1 MGDPIRGIASLH
13 FRGES
18 NLTVQQKPRHKWWT
32 FCAVSMGTFQ
42 SVAIIS
48 MVSVSLPTLV
58 EQLGTDITSVQWV
71 ILGYSITMAGLLLA
85 FGRLGDVIGRKK
97 IYVSG
102 FIVFG
107 IGSGLCSISN
117 SLATLVASRVLQ
129 ACGGAMLVSNSTALI
144 TSIFPSSERGRALGL
159 NATVVSVAMMVGPT
173 LSGLLIDNLG
183 WRAVFQAHMLI
194 SLIGAVLALITL
206 PNIAKHDDLRFDF
219 IGALLLS
226 ITLVS
231 LTIAFNQGRQMGWF
245 SPLVLSLLGV
255 WVVSFVLFVIVE
267 TRQEQPVL
275 DLRLLRNREFA
286 IGNAGTF
293 IMSVGGTG
301 VRLALPFFV
310 QIVMG
315 YSVTELGLMLMA
327 QSAAN
332 SVVAPL
338 SGWLTDRLGPR
349 LLTSLGLALGALAL
363 ISLGALGPSATYSA
377 VVLRLALLG
386 VGLGLFSTPNNVAI
400 MGSVSPVRFGTAS
413 GFMGTMRHLGTTIG
427 LAAIGAVFSD
437 RTAYHASLG
446 ESAGETTG
454 LAGAFQDVMWLV
466 AGLYVL
472 GSALC
477 LAQNRGKPVTQAD

>member
-1 MGDPIRGIASLH
+1 MSL
-13 FRGES
+13 
-18 NLTVQQKPRHKWWT
+18 QQEPRHKWWT
-32 FCAVSMGTFQ
+32 FCAVSVGTFQ
-42 SVAIIS
+42 SVSIIS
-48 MVSVSLPTLV
+48 MISVSLPTLV
-58 EQLGTDITSVQWV
+58 EQLGADLTSVQWV

-97 IYVSG
+97 IFVSG

-107 IGSGLCSISN
+107 IGSGLCSVSN

-129 ACGGAMLVSNSTALI
+129 AAGGAMLVSNSTALI
-144 TSIFPSSERGRALGL
+144 TTIFPSSERGRALGL
-159 NATVVSVAMMVGPT
+159 NATVVSVAMMVGPA

-183 WRAVFQAHMLI
+183 WRAVFQAHVLI
-194 SLIGAVLALITL
+194 SLIGVVLALITL
-206 PNIAKHDDLRFDF
+206 PNIAKQDDLRFDF

-226 ITLVS
+226 MTLVS
-231 LTIAFNQGRQMGWF
+231 LTIAFNQGRQRGWF
-245 SPLVLSLLGV
+245 SPVVLSLLGI
-255 WVVSFVLFVIVE
+255 WVVSFLLFVIVE

-286 IGNAGTF
+286 IGNAGMF
-293 IMSVGGTG
+293 IMSVGSTG

-310 QIVMG
+310 QSVLG

-338 SGWLTDRLGPR
+338 SGWLTDWLGPR
-349 LLTSLGLALGALAL
+349 WLTSLGMALGALAL
-363 ISLGALGPSATYSA
+363 ILLGTLGTGVTYSA
-377 VVLRLALLG
+377 VVLRLVLLG
-386 VGLGLFSTPNNVAI
+386 VGLGFFSTPNNVAV
-400 MGSVSPVRFGTAS
+400 MGSVRPDRFGTAS
-413 GFMGTMRHLGTTIG
+413 GFMGTMRHLGTTLG

-446 ESAGETTG
+446 NSAGETTG
-454 LAGAFQDVMWLV
+454 LAGGFQDVLWLV

-477 LAQNRGKPVTQAD
+477 LVRSRGKPMTQAD